1 MAEGR
6 NATVR
11 RITQLLTTRTQRDKA
26 HAMSLS
32 DLGHGVDEFGL
43 NRDWVGLGMGLM
55 RGLYD
60 HWFRVRSV
68 GCDQIPKSGAAILA
82 ANHSGTL
89 PFDAAMLWMDV
100 VQNTSPPRVPRIVA
114 DHFVPNLPFVSTL
127 FARSGA
133 VNGSRANL
141 SRLLDRGELVG
152 VFPEGTPGIGKHFR
166 ERYQLKT
173 WRVGHVELALKHNA
187 PVVPIGIVGAEEQM
201 PQVGRIDVG
210 SKLFGAPYLPIT
222 LTPFPLPVRYHVLYG
237 APIHLHELLAP
248 CDPADPAVLE
258 RAANIVS
265 GAVRELVDRGLA
277 DRKGIFR

>member
-1 MAEGR
+1 MAAQNETLRRLGR
-6 NATVR
+6 
-11 RITQLLTTRTQRDKA
+11 LLTTAAQRDRTD
-26 HAMSLS
+26 AMRLT
-32 DLGHGVDEFGL
+32 DLGHGFDEFGL
-43 NRDWVGLGMGLM
+43 NRDWVGFSMGLM

-68 GCDQIPKSGAAILA
+68 GSENIPDAGAAILA

-89 PFDAAMLWMDV
+89 PFDAMMLWTDV
-100 VQNTSPPRVPRIVA
+100 VHNTHPARVPRVVA

-133 VNGSRANL
+133 VGGSRANL
-141 SRLLDRGELVG
+141 SRLLERGELVG

-173 WRVGHVELALKHNA
+173 WRVGHVELALKHHA
-187 PVVPIGIVGAEEQM
+187 PVVPVGIVGAEEQM
-201 PQVGRIDVG
+201 PQVARIPVG

-237 APIHLHELLAP
+237 EPIRLHEILGP
-248 CDPADPAVLE
+248 CSPADPVILE

-265 GAVRELVDRGLA
+265 GAVRELLDRGLA
-277 DRKGIFR
+277 EREGIFR